1 MPLPIQERSVEITE
15 GNDAVSYTVG
25 EIGTDD
31 ESHTFVIN
39 VVVREDHEGFVTFKV
54 EALPVDEGNFEIDP
68 VKYKVQVDTLHPSVE
83 SIVVLENF
91 HDGKL
96 SFDATITFSEAVSNF
111 EQADVSLTG
120 TATATIT
127 AWNTTDDTTFTAT
140 ITPTTSGTVI
150 IDVPADIATDAGNNS
165 NTAAVAQ
172 TVTVD
177 IDAPSVSVS
186 APSGVQRGA
195 FDATI
200 TFSEVVSGFEQADV
214 SLTGTAT
221 ATITAWN
228 TTDDTTFTATITPTT
243 SGTVIIDVPAD
254 VATDTA
260 TNGNTA
266 AVAQTVTVDIDAPS
280 VSVSAP
286 SGVQRGA
293 FDATITFSEVVSGFE
308 QADVSLTG
316 TATATITAWN
326 TTDDTTFTATITPTT
341 SGTVIIDVPAD
352 IATDAGN
359 NSNTAAVAQTV
370 TVDIDAPSVSVSV
383 LLSGVQRGAFDATIT
398 FSEVVSDFEQTFE
411 VRITFTESVTGFVAS
426 DISLTGTATATV
438 TVPLTGSGADYT
450 AEITPTADGDLVIQ
464 VPADVAVDEAG
475 NGNTASQSDTV
486 SIDLSR
492 PTVEI
497 TYVPTQTQTGWFE
510 VTITFSEDVTG
521 FEADDISLSATAS
534 ATVSG
539 SGTVYTAKI
548 TPAADAE
555 GEVTFNVRENVAKDG
570 VGKGNTASRSYT
582 VPVDLVRPS
591 VDISG
596 VPTQVTMA
604 TFEVTITFSEDVTDL
619 IADDILLS
627 ATAFATLSGSGAVYT
642 VTITLEGEIA
652 EALIIRVPENVAHDA
667 ADNGNTASIEHR
679 IEAWMPDANLRDI
692 VRDVLGLPVDA
703 IFTKEALLDLTV
715 LDTTEI
721 ILDAE
726 DPRIADLTGLEYA
739 TELTELYLNEQ
750 AIRDLRPLA
759 TLSQLTQLSLNNNV
773 IESLFFEDSDGE
785 SINPFADLT
794 ELTEL
799 SLDGNLIEDIAALEP
814 LTHLTELSLN
824 GNAIEDITALE
835 ALTHLTTLSLNGNA
849 IEDITTLEALTQ
861 LTALSLNENPIDDL
875 SPLEGLTELTELSLN
890 DNSIDDVFFCTALT
904 QLQILCLEDNEISDV
919 SPLTGLPHLEQLKL
933 NGNPIDDTAPLIGI
947 GRRIEADE
955 PIASLISDEVL
966 AEVLREAFDMDTD
979 EHITYTDLRS
989 LTTFEAPDGDIT
1001 DLGGMEHATELETLD
1016 FRGNTIEDITPLK
1029 GLTKLTTLD
1038 LRNNAITDVT
1048 PLSALV
1054 KLETLRLTGNPIE
1067 DASPLVDLT
1076 ADIEADIVVPG
1087 VIADP
1092 TLAAAIQETL
1102 DLPTHTRIVAETLQD
1117 LESLNVQEGEI
1128 NTLAGLEH
1136 ATHLTTLR
1144 INAGSVTDVTPLQA
1158 LTHLTTLEINSDA
1171 IANLTPLQALTHLT
1185 TLKINGG
1192 SIIDITSLQTLT
1204 HLTILELRDNTIIDI
1219 TTLSGLTALTT
1230 LDLSGNSITN
1240 IASLQELTGLTTL
1253 DLADNGLSNIDGLQ
1267 SLTALTTLDLSD
1279 NSISSLT
1286 SLQALTALKTLD
1298 LADNG
1303 LSNID
1308 GLQSLTAL
1316 TTLDLSDNSI
1326 SSLTSLQALTALK
1339 TLDLA
1344 DNGLSNIDGLQSLT
1358 KLTTLG
1364 LSANNLIDIQSLQG
1378 LIALRQLYLVSNDI
1392 TDVSSLAGLVNLE
1405 LLRLAEN
1412 PILDTSPLFSLVTVH
1427 KLVDVDIEIS
1437 QWAPWDVNQ
1446 DGIVNDTD
1454 STLVTAA
1461 IGQTDETLVDPLTDV
1476 NGDGVVDRDDL
1487 LLVQE
1492 HLNIDV
1498 AGSPSIDTIV
1508 ALLGSSTLKSLNR
1521 AMLEAELNHLIAE
1534 SDGSLKYQRAIE
1546 FLQNFLVLLRPDKTR
1561 LLANYPNPFNPETW
1575 IPYQLATAGDVHLII
1590 YDVRGTLVRQ
1600 LALGLQQAGYYVE
1613 KARAAYWDGRNLVGE
1628 RVASGIYF
1636 YELRANNISVVRKML
1651 ILK

>member
-1 MPLPIQERSVEITE
+1 MEVYLIP
-15 GNDAVSYTVG
+15 TVG
-25 EIGTDD
+25 IPNAPTDVQTEAFEVTITFSKSVTD
-31 ESHTFVIN
+31 FEASDINISSRNATATLDGSDADYIATITPDDDVEGDVIFQIPADVVNERNTASDVHT
-39 VVVREDHEGFVTFKV
+39 
-54 EALPVDEGNFEIDP
+54 
-68 VKYKVQVDTLHPSVE
+68 VQVDVVHPSVE
-83 SIVVLENF
+83 SIKVPNVPQNSAFEVAITFTEDVTGFETANIS
-91 HDGKL
+91 L
-96 SFDATITFSEAVSNF
+96 SGTATATITTLNTTDDTIFTATITPTTSGTVIIDVPADVATDAANNNNTAATTQTVTVDMDAPSVSVSMLPSGVQRGAFDATITFSEAVSNF

-127 AWNTTDDTTFTAT
+127 TLNTTDDT
-140 ITPTTSGTVI
+140 I
-150 IDVPADIATDAGNNS
+150 
-165 NTAAVAQ
+165 
-172 TVTVD
+172 
-177 IDAPSVSVS
+177 
-186 APSGVQRGA
+186 
-195 FDATI
+195 
-200 TFSEVVSGFEQADV
+200 
-214 SLTGTAT
+214 
-221 ATITAWN
+221 
-228 TTDDTTFTATITPTT
+228 FTATITPTT

-280 VSVSAP
+280 VSVSVLP

-308 QADVSLTG
+308 QTNVSLSG
-316 TATATITAWN
+316 TATAIITAWN
-326 TTDDTTFTATITPTT
+326 TTDDTIFTATITPTT

-352 IATDAGN
+352 VATDTATNGN
-359 NSNTAAVAQTV
+359 AASLSHTV
-370 TVDIDAPSVSVSV
+370 TIDLTHPDVTLA
-383 LLSGVQRGAFDATIT
+383 GVPTGPENSA
-398 FSEVVSDFEQTFE
+398 FE
-411 VRITFTESVTGFVAS
+411 VPITFTESVTGFAAS

-438 TVPLTGSGADYT
+438 TLTGSGADYT

-464 VPADVAVDEAG
+464 VLADVAVDEAG
-475 NGNTASQSDTV
+475 NGNTASQSHTV

-497 TYVPTQTQTGWFE
+497 TDVPTQTQTGRFK

-521 FEADDISLSATAS
+521 FEADD
-534 ATVSG
+534 
-539 SGTVYTAKI
+539 
-548 TPAADAE
+548 
-555 GEVTFNVRENVAKDG
+555 
-570 VGKGNTASRSYT
+570 
-582 VPVDLVRPS
+582 
-591 VDISG
+591 
-596 VPTQVTMA
+596 
-604 TFEVTITFSEDVTDL
+604 EDVTGL

-667 ADNGNTASIEHR
+667 AGNGNTASSEHR

-835 ALTHLTTLSLNGNA
+835 ALTHLTELFLDRNA

-947 GRRIEADE
+947 ARRIDADE

-966 AEVLREAFDMDTD
+966 AEVLREAFNMDTD

-1001 DLGGMEHATELETLD
+1001 DLSGMEHATELETLD

-1067 DASPLVDLT
+1067 DASPLVNLT

-1092 TLAAAIQETL
+1092 TLAAAIRETL

-1136 ATHLTTLR
+1136 ATHLTILR

-1286 SLQALTALKTLD
+1286 SLQALTALTTLD

-1308 GLQSLTAL
+1308 GLQSLTGLA
-1316 TTLDLSDNSI
+1316 TLDLSDNSI
-1326 SSLTSLQALTALK
+1326 SSLTSLQALTALT

-1461 IGQTDETLVDPLTDV
+1461 IGQTDEMLVDPLTDV

-1521 AMLEAELNHLIAE
+1521 ATLEAELNHLIAE